1 MSKIKVQQPILHLPS
16 FKEYKISGADLAN
29 KYEELDIEM
38 PFPRSDFWYYYSNPE
53 GWAKV
58 LADLTI
64 TSGLYK
70 KDRFD
75 CEDYALKAQVMCAE
89 RYGLNTLRYTYGKM
103 PLGYH
108 GFNSFWAG
116 DRIMLFEP
124 NEGFVSYLDG
134 NLVFELGDNSY
145 EPKTVLI

>member
-1 MSKIKVQQPILHLPS
+1 MSKIKIQQPILHLPS
-16 FKEYKISGADLAN
+16 FKEYKISGAELAK
-29 KYEELDIEM
+29 KYEALSVEM
-38 PFPRSDFWYYYSNPE
+38 PFPRSDYWYYHSDPE

-58 LADLTI
+58 LANLAI
-64 TSGLYK
+64 KSGLYK

-108 GFNSFWAG
+108 GFNSLWAG
-116 DRIMLFEP
+116 DRMMLFEP
-124 NEGFVSYLDG
+124 NEGLFDYLDG

-145 EPKTVLI
+145 EPKAVLI